1 MTIAYLAPEER
12 KEDLLAE
19 LKHRGVTVSRECDR
33 LILAESG
40 PTNVVWAQNIWSDVE
55 TLSFQ
60 SIKEASQLLRERGRN
75 WALYPFQNVR
85 RAKLIEEQLPYF
97 KPRPLT
103 FPTELPSSPVGAWT
117 LLDDKTMLVSKNTDS
132 PMALGEYK
140 FVEDKISPPSRAYLK
155 LWEALTRVPQMP
167 NAQSRCMDL
176 GACPGGWSWVLL
188 NLGAKLQS
196 VDKAPLDERIM
207 KHPNLTYRQESAFGI
222 DPKKEEKVDWLFSDI
237 ICYPPRLL
245 NLVERWLEAD
255 KAKNFIFT
263 IKFQGETDT
272 ETLNKFLQIEGSYAR
287 HLYNNKHE
295 VTWFLIRD

>member
-1 MTIAYLAPEER
+1 MTIAYLAAEER
-12 KEDLLAE
+12 LEDMMVE
-19 LKHRGVTVSRECDR
+19 LRQRGAVNPVVYDR
-33 LILAESG
+33 LVVCDEG
-40 PTNVVWAQNIWSDVE
+40 PIDLVWPQSIWQNVE
-55 TLSFQ
+55 TLTFN
-60 SIKEASQLLRERGRN
+60 SIKDASNLLRERGRN
-75 WALYPFQNVR
+75 WALYPYQSVR
-85 RAKLIEEQLPYF
+85 RAKLIEEQLPHF
-97 KPRPLT
+97 RPKPLN
-103 FPTELPSSPVGAWT
+103 FPPALPTSTVGAWT
-117 LLDDKTMLVSKNTDS
+117 LLDDKTMLASKETDS
-132 PMALGEYK
+132 VMSLGEFK

-155 LWEALTRVPQMP
+155 LWEALSRVKEMP
-167 NAQSRCMDL
+167 KENSRCMDL

-188 NLGAKLQS
+188 NLGVKLQS

-222 DPKKEEKVDWLFSDI
+222 DPKKEEPVDWLFSDI

-245 NLVERWLEAD
+245 ALVHRWLEAD

-272 ETLNKFLQIEGSYAR
+272 ETLNEFLKIPGSYAR